1 MGQNRKS
8 PGSPQAHRRPA
19 PTQPHFES
27 REFLN
32 IDLDVRSRRAILFA
46 LVVATGWFL
55 GACNSR
61 SPQQPTEVPTVT
73 VSGRILDAIDAQP
86 IAGARVAVRDSSVSS
101 AASVDGSFVLSVPDS
116 TTTRIEIT
124 APGYWRRTTRID
136 PAGANRVEI
145 DLLPDG
151 KGFSLPF
158 FNYVF
163 RGTCQG
169 QPSTG
174 GTARWL
180 TQPTFEV
187 WLSEFACENL
197 VGLVCTD
204 TRSTGRPVPAAFL
217 SAVTT
222 VLAEDISQ
230 LTGGFVSGT
239 PVRYREFGTGT
250 RINYPRDALSDGVIT
265 IAYIEDSGLS
275 LGANNPQGVL
285 GISSGFVQVHGLAE
299 ITGLT
304 SHEIAHAL
312 GYYHP
317 CGGEQVPLPSIM
329 QRAGRPTD
337 ADRLHGRIL
346 YRRPP
351 GSLSPDSD
359 SDTVTINSAKEG
371 R

>member
-1 MGQNRKS
+1 MPEDSQRIRS
-8 PGSPQAHRRPA
+8 LRLVFA
-19 PTQPHFES
+19 P
-27 REFLN
+27 
-32 IDLDVRSRRAILFA
+32 VAAIGL
-46 LVVATGWFL
+46 FL
-55 GACNSR
+55 GACGGR
-61 SPQQPTEVPTVT
+61 SPEQPSDVPTVM

-86 IAGARVAVRDSSVSS
+86 IAGARIALRDSSVSI
-101 AASVDGSFVLSVPDS
+101 AASMDGSFVLSVPDS
-116 TTTRIEIT
+116 TTTRIAIT
-124 APGYWRRTTRID
+124 APGYWPRTTRID

-169 QPSTG
+169 QESTG
-174 GTARWL
+174 GTTRWL

-197 VGLVCTD
+197 LNLRCTS
-204 TRSTGRPVPAAFL
+204 TRSTGRAVPAAFL
-217 SAVTT
+217 SAVST
-222 VLAEDISQ
+222 VLAEDVSQ
-230 LTGGFVSGT
+230 LTGGFVAGT
-239 PVRYREFGTGT
+239 LVRYREFGAGT
-250 RINYPRDALSDGVIT
+250 RIFYPQDALSDGAIT
-265 IAYIEDSGLS
+265 IAYIEDGGNYLS

-285 GISSGFVQVHGLAE
+285 GISSGYVQVHGLAE

-337 ADRLHGRIL
+337 ADRFHSRIL
-346 YRRPP
+346 YRRPS
-351 GSLSPDSD
+351 GSFSPDSD
-359 SDTVTINSAKEG
+359 PDTVTINSAK
-371 R
+371 

>member
-1 MGQNRKS
+1 MRLANET
-8 PGSPQAHRRPA
+8 
-19 PTQPHFES
+19 PTGKGRCQPHRDGCVS
-27 REFLN
+27 PDSGAR
-32 IDLDVRSRRAILFA
+32 ILFA

-86 IAGARVAVRDSSVSS
+86 IAAARIALRDSQVSVT
-101 AASVDGSFVLSVPDS
+101 ANMDGSFVLSVPDS
-116 TTTRIEIT
+116 TTTRIAIT
-124 APGYWRRTTRID
+124 APGYWPRTTRID

-151 KGFSLPF
+151 KGFNLPF

-187 WLSEFACENL
+187 WQSEFKCDSL
-197 VGLVCTD
+197 QGLFCTA
-204 TRSTGRPVPAAFL
+204 THATGRAAPEAFL
-217 SAVTT
+217 SAVST
-222 VLAEDISQ
+222 VLADDVSQ
-230 LTGGFVSGT
+230 LTGGFVSGAL
-239 PVRYREFGTGT
+239 VRYRQFGVGT
-250 RINYPRDALSDGVIT
+250 RIQYGSGATIDGVIT
-265 IAYIEDSGLS
+265 IAYIEDDGNFLS
-275 LGANNPQGVL
+275 LGAANAQGVL
-285 GISSGFVQVHGLAE
+285 GISSGYVQVHGLE
-299 ITGLT
+299 GITGLT

-312 GYYHP
+312 GYNHP

-346 YRRPP
+346 YRRQP
-351 GSLSPDSD
+351 GSLNPDSD
-359 SDTVTINSAKEG
+359 SDTVTINSAK
-371 R
+371 